1 MFLFVATEA
10 TLFACLLA
18 SYFYVRFTTS
28 GDWPPGGIE
37 DPKLL
42 KPLIMT
48 ALLLTSSVPMIWGD
62 HAIRHGHPRRLVVA
76 VALTLL
82 LGVAFLSVQA
92 TEYAEKVREFTPR
105 DNAYGSLFYTI
116 TTFHG
121 FHVLTGLA
129 MLAWVEVAAIRGKFS
144 AGRHE
149 RVRMVSIYW
158 HFVDVVWIAIV
169 LSLYVS
175 PHLRS

>member
-1 MFLFVATEA
+1 MTALDATRAAPAALGDAPALAVEAPRGRPTGTWGMFLFVATEA

-28 GDWPPGGIE
+28 GDWPPGGIQ

-48 ALLLTSSVPMIWGD
+48 ALLLTSSGPMIWGD

-82 LGVAFLSVQA
+82 LGVTFLTVQG
-92 TEYAEKVREFTPR
+92 TEYAEDRKSV
-105 DNAYGSLFYTI
+105 
-116 TTFHG
+116 
-121 FHVLTGLA
+121 
-129 MLAWVEVAAIRGKFS
+129 VEGQSVKS
-144 AGRHE
+144 
-149 RVRMVSIYW
+149 RV
-158 HFVDVVWIAIV
+158 
-169 LSLYVS
+169 
-175 PHLRS
+175 